1 MTGSDGVVIV
11 GGGIIGAAIAFGLA
25 RRGVTGVLVAEQGLP
40 PGHGATARSGGVLR
54 QHHTAACD
62 IELAVRGTRYYHD
75 WATLVGGSSGYR
87 RTGFVMLVAE
97 EYTDHL
103 KQNVARVNE
112 AGGASSVLTARELAE
127 LHPGVRVPAGVAVG
141 YEPDGGYADPAAAT
155 RALLAAARRHGAD
168 IAEGVRVTGIE
179 TAGDRVAGVR
189 TNLGTIRARQVIVC
203 AGAWSARLAAGV
215 GVELPLQARRIGIAR
230 AAVDAPPGSLPAG
243 IDDTLGTY
251 FRPVPDGSLYFG
263 VPLDPAVDPDREPAA
278 LLAAEVDPVR
288 GRLATRL
295 PGLATSPVVGG
306 RVGFDGYTPDK
317 RPVIGP
323 VIGPGNGPAGPDG
336 LYLCTGFS
344 GGGVKVA
351 PAVGELV
358 AAELTTGAAS
368 PLLTPYRPQR
378 FAAGEPIESDYP
390 YAHS

>member
-1 MTGSDGVVIV
+1 
-11 GGGIIGAAIAFGLA
+11 
-25 RRGVTGVLVAEQGLP
+25 
-40 PGHGATARSGGVLR
+40 
-54 QHHTAACD
+54 
-62 IELAVRGTRYYHD
+62 
-75 WATLVGGSSGYR
+75 
-87 RTGFVMLVAE
+87 
-97 EYTDHL
+97 
-103 KQNVARVNE
+103 
-112 AGGASSVLTARELAE
+112 
-127 LHPGVRVPAGVAVG
+127 
-141 YEPDGGYADPAAAT
+141 
-155 RALLAAARRHGAD
+155 
-168 IAEGVRVTGIE
+168 
-179 TAGDRVAGVR
+179 VAGVR

-215 GVELPLQARRIGIAR
+215 GVDLPLEARRIGIAR

-243 IDDTLGTY
+243 IDDILGTY
-251 FRPVPDGSLYFG
+251 FRPVPGGSLYFG

-288 GRLATRL
+288 SRLAARL
-295 PGLATSPVVGG
+295 PGLATGPVVAS
-306 RVGFDGYTPDK
+306 RVSFDGYTPDK

-323 VIGPGNGPAGPDG
+323 MTGSDGPDG